1 MKEINELTRQ
11 LLAEGWKPEDTPPGT
26 RPYVD
31 YEGGWTYTGDAIRGM
46 VWETP
51 CGLLVKGGHFLNG
64 YMSYNGVDWRT
75 ENGNPVITCPMFP
88 SKPCPLRDPRLCSE
102 RYSCHSDDII
112 WQCACHRTDRSY
124 TYEGSTDE
132 AHAQVWKEA
141 DRLWEL
147 FKAKHN
153 GRVCRQQSHY
163 GRTTKTWSTF
173 YDPVSCSR
181 MGCSYCDVLAK
192 EIDLH
197 RGNVFYDLRKTWT
210 QKGTGFFPDE
220 QKVSIKK
227 GCKLL
232 GRTAS
237 LTICDAIVQ
246 YGRRSVE
253 ERVRSEYHHDLFFDK
268 TLKIEVVNLRAARV
282 ETRDIVQDLQDIANG
297 IQVVHAAD
305 DLKAA
310 KEQKRARRAKA
321 QAQRIRKAEKMILT
335 YGWEDLEDYWK
346 RRAKKLLDEDRIDEL
361 LQSRASGQPEPDQ
374 TAMEQ
379 ISLY

>member
-1 MKEINELTRQ
+1 
-11 LLAEGWKPEDTPPGT
+11 
-26 RPYVD
+26 
-31 YEGGWTYTGDAIRGM
+31 
-46 VWETP
+46 
-51 CGLLVKGGHFLNG
+51 
-64 YMSYNGVDWRT
+64 
-75 ENGNPVITCPMFP
+75 
-88 SKPCPLRDPRLCSE
+88 
-102 RYSCHSDDII
+102 
-112 WQCACHRTDRSY
+112 
-124 TYEGSTDE
+124 
-132 AHAQVWKEA
+132 
-141 DRLWEL
+141 
-147 FKAKHN
+147 
-153 GRVCRQQSHY
+153 
-163 GRTTKTWSTF
+163 
-173 YDPVSCSR
+173 

-192 EIDLH
+192 EIDS
-197 RGNVFYDLRKTWT
+197 RKGNVFYDLRKTWT

-220 QKVSIKK
+220 QKAAIKK

-237 LTICDAIVQ
+237 LTICEAIVQ

-253 ERVRSEYHHDLFFDK
+253 NRVRSEYHHDLFFDK

-297 IQVVHAAD
+297 IQVIHAAD

-321 QAQRIRKAEKMILT
+321 KAQRIRKAEKMILA

-361 LQSRASGQPEPDQ
+361 LQSRTSGQPEPDQ